1 MGWLLL
7 SPPQYTLYIACWAAF
22 CFCALVIVVRDR
34 KHLGPEWRAYK
45 RFLFIRWKLALFI
58 PAFIFVTFAG
68 RFTDD
73 ETWDTIT
80 GSGMSIL
87 TFLTAPWAIGL
98 FYQTM
103 RKQRPLR
110 YIVVSLALCLF
121 SSSWFYDIYILWRDG
136 EYSTRW
142 LGNLILSPITYI
154 AAGLLWNLE
163 ATANNQATFSF
174 LRNDWPSPPRN
185 VAFHPLFWACLPFV
199 LVGSFVLMAF
209 VKWYF

>member
-7 SPPQYTLYIACWAAF
+7 SPVQYESYIACWAAF
-22 CFCALVIVVRDR
+22 CFWALAIVVIDR
-34 KHLGPEWRAYK
+34 KQLAPEWTAYM
-45 RFLFIRWKLALFI
+45 RFLFVRWKLALFV

-87 TFLTAPWAIGL
+87 TFFTAPWAIGL
-98 FYQTM
+98 VYQIAK
-103 RKQRPLR
+103 KQKPLR
-110 YIVVSLALCLF
+110 YIVVALALCLF

-142 LGNLILSPITYI
+142 LGNLLLSPITYI

-163 ATANNQATFSF
+163 ATDNNQATLSF
-174 LRNDWPSPPRN
+174 LRSDWPSAPRN
-185 VAFHPLFWACLPFV
+185 VSFHPLFWASLPFV
-199 LVGSFVLMAF
+199 LLGSFVLTAF